1 MTRKD
6 GIMKHLFKPELFKGI
21 LAALVLFLFV
31 KIIWFVVE
39 VLWLPT
45 TGVEH
50 VAQKGGKA
58 LYYRVKLTPN
68 QTAAPVTKAPT
79 NQPVK
84 QKSGSISDIKLLAIY
99 NASDRTV
106 VTVLHKT
113 KTKVLSRGEDING
126 FVLEG
131 AGNNFATFSKAKK
144 TYKVLLDKGKSSG
157 KSSVKSVAN
166 EPTKEVKKTVKKKE
180 VKGDVTDAGDHK
192 VIDRALLKHYA
203 TNMDDIYK
211 NIGIGEVKNGKDL
224 AGFKITFVRK
234 DSPFSK
240 LGVRRDDVIKSIN
253 GQEITSY
260 NAAFGVYKNIQNIDN
275 LTLVIQRGKEEM
287 ELEYEIN

>member
-1 MTRKD
+1 
-6 GIMKHLFKPELFKGI
+6 MKHLFKPELFKGI
-21 LAALVLFLFV
+21 LAALIVLLV
-31 KIIWFVVE
+31 IKLVWFVVE

-50 VAQKGGKA
+50 VAQKGAKA

-68 QTAAPVTKAPT
+68 QVSAPVINKPT
-79 NQPVK
+79 ETPIK
-84 QKSGSISDIKLLAIY
+84 QNTGSIKNIKLLAIY
-99 NASDRTV
+99 NASDMTV
-106 VTVLHKT
+106 VTVLHKS
-113 KTKVLSRGEDING
+113 KTKVLSRGDDING

-131 AGNNFATFSKAKK
+131 AGNHFATFSKAKK

-157 KSSVKSVAN
+157 KSSVKPAASSAK
-166 EPTKEVKKTVKKKE
+166 EEVKKTVKKKE
-180 VKGDVTDAGDHK
+180 VKGDVSDAGDHK
-192 VIDRALLKHYA
+192 VIDRSLLEHYA
-203 TNMDDIYK
+203 TNMKDIYK

-240 LGVRRDDVIKSIN
+240 LGIRRDDVIKSIN